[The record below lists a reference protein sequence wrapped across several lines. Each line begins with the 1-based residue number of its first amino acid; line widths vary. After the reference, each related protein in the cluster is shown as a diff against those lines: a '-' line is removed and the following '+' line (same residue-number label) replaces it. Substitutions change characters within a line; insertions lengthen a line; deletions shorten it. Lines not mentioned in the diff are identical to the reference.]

1 MVPTPVGLPQQ
12 RAFITPTDRRC
23 ATLPA
28 RGDRPCN
35 RPTTPTPCDS
45 TSEYPEEGLDRLK
58 TLFRIILL
66 IPIVIL
72 SGLVTGGFVNADTG
86 DLAWLGG
93 GGALFLPTLLMLLFR
108 RKYPRWW
115 FDWHLELTRFTTRVG
130 AYVLLLREE
139 YPSTDEAQAVHLEID
154 YPDAE
159 GNLNRF
165 LPIVKWLLAIPHYI
179 VLVVLWVV
187 AIVVTVLAW
196 FAILITG
203 RYPRPLFDFVLGVS
217 RWSLRVE
224 AYMWLLTTD
233 RYPPFRLEP

>member
-1 MVPTPVGLPQQ
+1 MTQMDDVY
-12 RAFITPTDRRC
+12 
-23 ATLPA
+23 PA
-28 RGDRPCN
+28 RLEID
-35 RPTTPTPCDS
+35 
-45 TSEYPEEGLDRLK
+45 YPEEGLDRIR
-58 TLFRIILL
+58 TAFRIILL
-66 IPIVIL
+66 IPILIL
-72 SGLVTGGFVNADTG
+72 AALVGGAIVSSDTG
-86 DLAWLGG
+86 DWMWLSGG
-93 GGALFLPTLLMLLFR
+93 GVLFLPTLLMLLFR

-115 FDWHLELTRFTTRVG
+115 FDWHLELARFSTRVG
-130 AYVLLLREE
+130 AYILLMREE
-139 YPSTDEAQAVHLEID
+139 YPSTDEAQAVHLDLD

-159 GNLNRF
+159 RDLNRF

-187 AIVVTVLAW
+187 ALLVTVVAW
-196 FAILITG
+196 FAILVTG

>member
-1 MVPTPVGLPQQ
+1 MQQ
-12 RAFITPTDRRC
+12 PGDTY
-23 ATLPA
+23 PA
-28 RGDRPCN
+28 RLDV
-35 RPTTPTPCDS
+35 D
-45 TSEYPEEGLDRLK
+45 YPEEGLDRVR
-58 TLFRIILL
+58 TAFRIVLL

-72 SGLVTGGFVNADTG
+72 AGLVSGGFVNADTG
-86 DLAWLGG
+86 DWAWLGG

-115 FDWHLELTRFTTRVG
+115 FDWHLELWRFSNRVG
-130 AYVLLLREE
+130 AYVLLLRDE
-139 YPSTDEAQAVHLEID
+139 YPSTDETQAVHLDVD

-159 GNLNRF
+159 ADLNRF

-179 VLVVLWVV
+179 VLAVLWVV

-203 RYPRPLFDFVLGVS
+203 RYPRPMFNFVVGVA